1 MVAALGLTGSERVL
15 EVGTGLGFQT
25 AILAQLAGEVVSV
38 ERFADLAAQAQ
49 ANLAAAGL
57 ARVTV
62 VVGDGTL
69 GVPRHAPY
77 QAIVVA
83 AASPSVPAPL
93 IAQLAP
99 GGRLVHPVGPGGREQ
114 VTAFHKET
122 DRLVTDARLTAA
134 YFVPLVGAHGVGS
147 RQVRGGR

>member
-1 MVAALGLTGSERVL
+1 M
-15 EVGTGLGFQT
+15 
-25 AILAQLAGEVVSV
+25 
-38 ERFADLAAQAQ
+38 
-49 ANLAAAGL
+49 
-57 ARVTV
+57 
-62 VVGDGTL
+62 
-69 GVPRHAPY
+69 
-77 QAIVVA
+77 VA
-83 AASPSVPAPL
+83 AASPSVPVPL

-122 DRLVTDARLTAA
+122 DRLVTGARLTAA